1 MGARKRNEGMRGKE
15 TNTRRIFSFPFFVF
29 QTTKDQKEGK
39 EKPKIKLQDH
49 NDPPS
54 VAPRTTNV
62 AYIIVLKS
70 NLKEA
75 IAAPFLDVEAGAVLE
90 VDEDKIKLVCAPPPV
105 VVGSVWLPGIE
116 ADWLVDE
123 VVVVVV
129 VVIGLF
135 EMGNEGEVA

>member
-1 MGARKRNEGMRGKE
+1 M
-15 TNTRRIFSFPFFVF
+15 
-29 QTTKDQKEGK
+29 
-39 EKPKIKLQDH
+39 QDH

-129 VVIGLF
+129 VIGLF
-135 EMGNEGEVA
+135 EMGNEGEVAYTSLILATFTKLT